1 MSKLATIVTLAGLIT
16 VTPALSQTAVPDLR
30 GTWKGESETIILG
43 TGNAHHGSTSSQ
55 APRLSSVPFTLT
67 IDKQEGRRFSGTLS
81 SSRGTET
88 VIAVISQSGT
98 IYMVDDDGY
107 SLVTMLA
114 PNRLESC
121 YLLQSP
127 TSRVPAPSLP
137 SNLSPK
143 KWGDFRAKCRSP
155 SPADEPWYRAGSC
168 PISCGLSRVCV
179 HRVTSFVSK

>member
-1 MSKLATIVTLAGLIT
+1 MSKLATIVLAGLIT
-16 VTPALSQTAVPDLR
+16 ASPAVSQTAVPDLR

-43 TGNAHHGSTSSQ
+43 SGNAHHGSTSSPA

-127 TSRVPAPSLP
+127 TSRVA
-137 SNLSPK
+137 
-143 KWGDFRAKCRSP
+143 
-155 SPADEPWYRAGSC
+155 SC
-168 PISCGLSRVCV
+168 TEFTKQP
-179 HRVTSFVSK
+179 

>member
-1 MSKLATIVTLAGLIT
+1 MRRSVMSKLATLATLTGL
-16 VTPALSQTAVPDLR
+16 VAANAALAQTAVPDLR

-43 TGNAHHGSTSSQ
+43 AGNPHHA
-55 APRLSSVPFTLT
+55 APHATEPLLSSVPFTLT
-67 IDKQEGRRFSGTLS
+67 IDKQEGRRFSGTFS
-81 SSRGTET
+81 SASGTET

-127 TSRVPAPSLP
+127 TSRVA
-137 SNLSPK
+137 
-143 KWGDFRAKCRSP
+143 
-155 SPADEPWYRAGSC
+155 SC
-168 PISCGLSRVCV
+168 TEFTKQP
-179 HRVTSFVSK
+179 

>member
-1 MSKLATIVTLAGLIT
+1 MSKLASIVTLAGLIT

-43 TGNAHHGSTSSQ
+43 SGNAHHGSTSSPA
-55 APRLSSVPFTLT
+55 APQLSSVPFTLT

-98 IYMVDDDGY
+98 IYMVDHDGY

-114 PNRLESC
+114 PNCLEF

-127 TSRVPAPSLP
+127 TSRVA
-137 SNLSPK
+137 
-143 KWGDFRAKCRSP
+143 
-155 SPADEPWYRAGSC
+155 SC
-168 PISCGLSRVCV
+168 TEFTKQP
-179 HRVTSFVSK
+179 